1 MFYDAIRNDHGFA
14 VDPFK
19 SLVARPIGWLSTL
32 SAEGVANLAPYSF
45 FNTVSERPHYVVF
58 GSTGYK
64 DSLRNIEATGEFA
77 VNVATYS
84 IREAMNMSSSVVPS
98 HVDEFVLAGLTK
110 APCQLI
116 KAPRVAESPANLEC
130 RLFKTME
137 LPDDEGKVSNWLVV
151 GRVIGVHI
159 DDRFIENGRVN
170 SNAMQMISRLGYAEY
185 ATIDDVWRM
194 RRPDP

>member
-1 MFYDAIRNDHGFA
+1 MFYDSIRNDHGFE

-19 SLVARPIGWLSTL
+19 ALVARPIGWLSTL
-32 SAEGVANLAPYSF
+32 SADGIANLAPYSF
-45 FNTVSERPHYVVF
+45 FNIVSERPHYVIF

-77 VNVATYS
+77 VNVATYA
-84 IREAMNMSSSVVPS
+84 IREAMNMSSSRVAS
-98 HVDEFVLAGLTK
+98 HVDEFALAGLTK

-116 KAPRVAESPANLEC
+116 KPPLVAESPANLEC
-130 RLFKTME
+130 RLFTKIE
-137 LPDDEGKVSNWLVV
+137 LPDDEGRVANWLVV

-170 SNAMQMISRLGYAEY
+170 SGAMQMISRIGYAEY

-194 RRPDP
+194 RRPE

>member
-1 MFYDAIRNDHGFA
+1 MFYDVIRNDHGFA

-19 SLVARPIGWLSTL
+19 ALVARPIGWLSTL
-32 SAEGVANLAPYSF
+32 SMEGVANLAPYSF
-45 FNTVSERPHYVVF
+45 FNIVSERPHYVVF

-116 KAPRVAESPANLEC
+116 KAPRVAESPANFEC
-130 RLFKTME
+130 RLHRTIE
-137 LPDDEGKVSNWLVV
+137 LPDDEGKVSNWLVL

-170 SNAMQMISRLGYAEY
+170 SNAMQMISRVGYAEY
-185 ATIDDVWRM
+185 ATIDDIWRM

>member
-19 SLVARPIGWLSTL
+19 SLIARPIGWLSTL
-32 SAEGVANLAPYSF
+32 SAEGIANLAPYSF
-45 FNTVSERPHYVVF
+45 FNAVSERPHYVVF
-58 GSTGYK
+58 GSSGYK

-98 HVDEFVLAGLTK
+98 HVDEFALAGLTK
-110 APCQLI
+110 ALCQLI

-130 RLFKTME
+130 RLHKTME
-137 LPDDEGKVSNWLVV
+137 LPDDEGKISNWLVV
-151 GRVIGVHI
+151 GRVIGIHI
-159 DDRFIENGRVN
+159 DDQFIENGRVN

>member
-1 MFYDAIRNDHGFA
+1 MFYDAIRNNHGFA

-19 SLVARPIGWLSTL
+19 SLIARPIGWLSTL

-45 FNTVSERPHYVVF
+45 FNAVSERPHYIVF
-58 GSTGYK
+58 GSSGYK

-77 VNVATYS
+77 VNVATYP

-98 HVDEFVLAGLTK
+98 HVDEFALAGLTK

-130 RLFKTME
+130 RLHKTME

-151 GRVIGVHI
+151 GRVIGIHI

>member
-1 MFYDAIRNDHGFA
+1 MFYDAIRNNHGFA

-19 SLVARPIGWLSTL
+19 ALVARPIGWLSTL
-32 SAEGVANLAPYSF
+32 SEEGVANLAPYSF
-45 FNTVSERPHYVVF
+45 FNIVSERPHYVVF

-77 VNVATYS
+77 VNVATYP

-116 KAPRVAESPANLEC
+116 KAPRVAESPANFEC
-130 RLFKTME
+130 RLHRKIE

-151 GRVIGVHI
+151 GRV
-159 DDRFIENGRVN
+159 
-170 SNAMQMISRLGYAEY
+170 
-185 ATIDDVWRM
+185 
-194 RRPDP
+194 

>member
-1 MFYDAIRNDHGFA
+1 MFYDAIHNNHGFA

-19 SLVARPIGWLSTL
+19 ALIARPIGWLSTI

-45 FNTVSERPHYVVF
+45 FNAVSERPHYVAF
-58 GSTGYK
+58 GSSGYK

-77 VNVATYS
+77 VNVATYP

-98 HVDEFVLAGLTK
+98 HVDEFALAGLTK

-130 RLFKTME
+130 RLHKTME

-151 GRVIGVHI
+151 GRVIGIHI

>member
-19 SLVARPIGWLSTL
+19 ALVARPIGWLSTI
-32 SAEGVANLAPYSF
+32 STEGVANLAPYSF
-45 FNTVSERPHYVVF
+45 FNIVSERPHYVVF

-77 VNVATYS
+77 VNVATFA

-116 KAPRVAESPANLEC
+116 KAPRVADSPANFEC
-130 RLFKTME
+130 RLHRTIE
-137 LPDDEGKVSNWLVV
+137 LPDDEGRVSNWLVV

-170 SNAMQMISRLGYAEY
+170 SNAMQMISRVGYAEY
-185 ATIDDVWRM
+185 ATIDDIWRM

>member
-19 SLVARPIGWLSTL
+19 SLIARPIGWLSTL

-45 FNTVSERPHYVVF
+45 FNAVSERPHYVVF
-58 GSTGYK
+58 GSSGYK

-77 VNVATYS
+77 VNVATYP

-98 HVDEFVLAGLTK
+98 HVDEFALAGLTK

-130 RLFKTME
+130 RLHKTME

-151 GRVIGVHI
+151 GRVIGIHI

-194 RRPDP
+194 RRPNP

>member
-19 SLVARPIGWLSTL
+19 SLIARPIGWLSTL
-32 SAEGVANLAPYSF
+32 SAEGIANLAPYSF
-45 FNTVSERPHYVVF
+45 FNAVSERPHYVVF
-58 GSTGYK
+58 GSSGYK

-98 HVDEFVLAGLTK
+98 HVDEFALAGLTK
-110 APCQLI
+110 ALCQLI

-130 RLFKTME
+130 RLHKTME
-137 LPDDEGKVSNWLVV
+137 LPDDEGKVSNWIVV
-151 GRVIGVHI
+151 GRVIGIHI
-159 DDRFIENGRVN
+159 ADQFIENGRVN

>member
-1 MFYDAIRNDHGFA
+1 MFYDAIRNDHGLA

-19 SLVARPIGWLSTL
+19 ALVARPIGWLSTL
-32 SAEGVANLAPYSF
+32 SAEGNANLAPYSF
-45 FNTVSERPHYVVF
+45 FNIVSERPHYVVF

-64 DSLRNIEATGEFA
+64 DSLRNIVATGEFA
-77 VNVATYS
+77 VNVATYP

-116 KAPRVAESPANLEC
+116 KAPRVAESPANFEC
-130 RLFKTME
+130 RLHKTIE
-137 LPDDEGKVSNWLVV
+137 LPDDAGKVSNWLVV

-170 SNAMQMISRLGYAEY
+170 SNAMQMISRVGYAEY
-185 ATIDDVWRM
+185 ATIDDIWRM

>member
-1 MFYDAIRNDHGFA
+1 MFYNAIRNDHGFA

-19 SLVARPIGWLSTL
+19 ALIARPIGWLSTL
-32 SAEGVANLAPYSF
+32 SAEGTANLAPYSF
-45 FNTVSERPHYVVF
+45 FNAVSERPHYVVF
-58 GSTGYK
+58 GSSGYK

-98 HVDEFVLAGLTK
+98 HVDEFALAGLTK
-110 APCQLI
+110 ALCQLI

-130 RLFKTME
+130 RLHKTME
-137 LPDDEGKVSNWLVV
+137 LPDDEGKISNWLVV
-151 GRVIGVHI
+151 GRVIGIHI
-159 DDRFIENGRVN
+159 DDQFIENGRVN